1 MTAVDMLGRVDEPA
15 SSVDAV
21 TGAAIRQVA
30 TAARAR
36 FTVLG
41 ITNNA
46 LVAEVARRLRRRVLG
61 HLTQLDD
68 LATARGHLLAGR
80 RAAEL

>member
-1 MTAVDMLGRVDEPA
+1 MTAVDMLGGVGEPA

-21 TGAAIRQVA
+21 TGAAIRQGA
-30 TAARAR
+30 AAARAR

-80 RAAEL
+80 RAVEL

>member
-1 MTAVDMLGRVDEPA
+1 VTAVDMLRRVDEPA
-15 SSVDAV
+15 GSVDAV

-30 TAARAR
+30 AAGHDR

-41 ITNNA
+41 ITNKA
-46 LVAEVARRLRRRVLG
+46 FLAEVARRLRRRVLG
-61 HLTQLDD
+61 HLRQLDD

-80 RAAEL
+80 RAAGL